1 MALLQSAQV
10 ITRPPLDENTMGEA
24 ERQCFDLFQEIDLD
38 NSQYLDE
45 DEVQALG
52 VKLGHQLSNEA
63 VGEAMVEMGADME
76 CAKPYS
82 LPSGPFVQ
90 P

>member
-24 ERQCFDLFQEIDLD
+24 ERQCFDLFREIDVD
-38 NSQYLDE
+38 K

-52 VKLGHQLSNEA
+52 VKLEHQLSNEA
-63 VGEAMVEMGADME
+63 VGEAMVDMGADME